1 MRLSESIGYINAYTF
16 ENCESLRVL
25 DIPQSVSGFGEGVF
39 RWTHIDALVV
49 RGTFSGNLRYDTFY
63 FVSDSM
69 IVYAQTSEI
78 PKFKRVFSGTVLP
91 LEDYDTSVPFTE
103 GQMATIILPTTPDA
117 SKGKYYRLD
126 RCEDEKIIFEE
137 ELNPKART
145 PYIIVPNEDF
155 SIDLSMLDLTGLS
168 QDTVSIQGIDFIGSY
183 TSEELDDQ
191 EGFYIDIID
200 TTPDC
205 SLSPS
210 VETEK
215 GAFLIGALRAYL
227 IVSWEDPYH
236 PGGTRGRGQK
246 MEIVLHDD
254 DTGISPKF
262 SSAGEGAIYDLS
274 GRKVFG
280 SQLPKGIYI
289 QGGRKKIVR

>member
-1 MRLSESIGYINAYTF
+1 
-16 ENCESLRVL
+16 
-25 DIPQSVSGFGEGVF
+25 
-39 RWTHIDALVV
+39 
-49 RGTFSGNLRYDTFY
+49 
-63 FVSDSM
+63 
-69 IVYAQTSEI
+69 
-78 PKFKRVFSGTVLP
+78 
-91 LEDYDTSVPFTE
+91 
-103 GQMATIILPTTPDA
+103 MATIVLPTTPDA

-137 ELNPKART
+137 EPNPKAHV
-145 PYIIVPNEDF
+145 PYIIMPNQDF

-183 TSEELDDQ
+183 TSEKLDNQ

-254 DTGISPKF
+254 DTGIAPKF